1 MTIDEIADAYAQATE
16 EFELLAFALPP
27 ELLDS
32 GQPGEW
38 SARQI
43 IHHVADSE
51 AQSYARLRRLV
62 SEPEGSIIQGYDE
75 GAWAECEALGYESLP
90 VENSLA
96 VYRAVRASSLD
107 VLRRLSPADLDRA
120 GVHTES
126 GPYSV
131 RTWIT
136 NYTAHPID
144 HADQLRRALEASSG
158 S

>member
-1 MTIDEIADAYAQATE
+1 MDMEQIAAAYARATE
-16 EFELLAFALPP
+16 EFDLLASSVPP
-27 ELLDS
+27 ESLDAHL
-32 GQPGEW
+32 PGEW

-43 IHHVADSE
+43 LHHMADSE

-62 SEPEGSIIQGYDE
+62 AEPAGSVIQGYDE

-96 VYRAVRASSLD
+96 VFRAVRAGSLD
-107 VLRRLSPADLDRA
+107 VLRRLTLADLERQ

-126 GPYSV
+126 GEYSV
-131 RTWIT
+131 RTWIA

-144 HADQLRRALEASSG
+144 HADQLRRALGAASA
-158 S
+158 

>member
-1 MTIDEIADAYAQATE
+1 MTIDAIGDAYAQATA
-16 EFELLAFALPP
+16 EFDQLASAVPP
-27 ELLDS
+27 ELLGS
-32 GQPGEW
+32 RQPGEW

-75 GAWAECEALGYESLP
+75 GAWAECEALGYETLP

-96 VYRAVRASSLD
+96 VYRAVRDSSLD
-107 VLRRLSPADLDRA
+107 VLRRLTPEDLDRQ

-126 GPYSV
+126 GDYSV

-144 HADQLRRALEASSG
+144 HADQLRRALAAASA
-158 S
+158 

>member
-1 MTIDEIADAYAQATE
+1 MTIDEIADAYERSTA
-16 EFELLAFALPP
+16 EFDQLASSVPA
-27 ELLDS
+27 ESLDAH
-32 GQPGEW
+32 QPGEW

-51 AQSYARLRRLV
+51 AQSYARLRSLV
-62 SEPEGSIIQGYDE
+62 AEPAGSVIQGYDE
-75 GAWAECEALGYESLP
+75 GAWAECSALGYEQLP

-96 VYRAVRASSLD
+96 VYRAVRAGSLD
-107 VLRRLSPADLDRA
+107 VLRRLTPTDLDRR

-126 GPYSV
+126 GEYSV

-144 HADQLRRALEASSG
+144 HADQLRRALEAASA
-158 S
+158 

>member
-16 EFELLAFALPP
+16 QFDLLASAVPP

-32 GQPGEW
+32 RQPGEW
-38 SARQI
+38 SARQV

-51 AQSYARLRRLV
+51 AQSYGRLRRLV
-62 SEPEGSIIQGYDE
+62 SESEGSIIQGYDE
-75 GAWAECEALGYESLP
+75 GAWAQCEALGYEELP

-96 VYRAVRASSLD
+96 VYRTVRAASLD
-107 VLRRLSPADLDRA
+107 VLRRLTPADLDRA
-120 GVHTES
+120 GIHTES

-136 NYTAHPID
+136 NYTAHPVD
-144 HADQLRRALEASSG
+144 HADQLRRALEAGSG